1 MYAYLLGCIAFR
13 QVKIN
18 QKTEQ
23 GRNNTQY
30 CKIIIN
36 QYFKLKKL
44 QIIVFSLKIFP
55 FICSVRKNIPIVHD
69 KYRYKKKKK
78 Q

>member
-44 QIIVFSLKIFP
+44 
-55 FICSVRKNIPIVHD
+55 
-69 KYRYKKKKK
+69 
-78 Q
+78 

>member
-1 MYAYLLGCIAFR
+1 MYAYLLGCIDFR

-23 GRNNTQY
+23 DRNNTQY

-36 QYFKLKKL
+36 QYILILKKL

-55 FICSVRKNIPIVHD
+55 FICSIC
-69 KYRYKKKKK
+69 
-78 Q
+78 